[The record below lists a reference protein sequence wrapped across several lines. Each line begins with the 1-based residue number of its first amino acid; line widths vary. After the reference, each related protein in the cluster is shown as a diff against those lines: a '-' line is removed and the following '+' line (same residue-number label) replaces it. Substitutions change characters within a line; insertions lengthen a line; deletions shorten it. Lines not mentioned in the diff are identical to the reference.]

1 MGSVRRVE
9 PDFFPLDEELA
20 LLPGSLTP
28 HAHECLVR
36 LGAWIPS
43 FEQAAKLLAATLR
56 VNVSEAMVRRR
67 TEAAGAAY
75 ETVQGQ
81 EVERIEQ
88 ELPPCP
94 GGAEKLQVSADG
106 AMVPLVG
113 GEWAEVK
120 TVAIG
125 EIGETI
131 ERDGEKVV
139 RTGNNSYFSRMIEAR
154 QFTRL
159 ALGEI
164 HRRGVESARLVAAP
178 ADGAGWIQSLLDFHC
193 PEAIR
198 ILDFPHAAER
208 ISGVGQD
215 IFGQGE
221 TQTQQWLEGQLHQLK
236 HEGPDEVLSELQ
248 RLQTEHTEVEV
259 LAKNLAYLQK
269 REPHMQ
275 YPSYQA
281 QGLPIGS
288 GTVESA
294 NKVVVEARLKGA
306 GMHWSPDNV
315 NPMLALRNLV
325 CNDRWQQDWP
335 KIATQLR
342 QDAAQKRQTLK
353 NKRRTAKLLQTHPS
367 PPIPDPPQQ
376 PITQNKTTSTPPPAP
391 TRKPSPAAD
400 KKRTPYRP
408 APDHPWRHSPV
419 GQARFQPFR
428 HYKFSKN

>member
-1 MGSVRRVE
+1 
-9 PDFFPLDEELA
+9 
-20 LLPGSLTP
+20 
-28 HAHECLVR
+28 
-36 LGAWIPS
+36 
-43 FEQAAKLLAATLR
+43 
-56 VNVSEAMVRRR
+56 VNVSEAMMRRR

-81 EVERIEQ
+81 EVARIEK

-125 EIGETI
+125 EIGEAI
-131 ERDGEKVV
+131 ELDGEKVV
-139 RTGNNSYFSRMIEAR
+139 RTGNNSYFSRMVEAQ

-164 HRRGVESARLVAAP
+164 HRRGIESALQVAAP
-178 ADGAGWIQSLLDFHC
+178 ADGAEWIQSFLDFHC

-208 ISGVGQD
+208 ISGVGQV

-221 TQTQQWLEGQLHQLK
+221 AQTKKWLQQQLHQLK
-236 HEGPDEVLSELQ
+236 HEGPGEVLAELQ
-248 RLQTEHTEVEV
+248 RWQTEHPDEEV
-259 LAKNLAYLQK
+259 LAENLAYLQK

-275 YPSYQA
+275 YPTYQA

-288 GTVESA
+288 GSVESA

-325 CNDRWQQDWP
+325 CNDRWEQEWP
-335 KIATQLR
+335 LIATQLR
-342 QDAAQKRQTLK
+342 QVAALRRQALKEKRQA
-353 NKRRTAKLLQTHPS
+353 AKLVQTHP
-367 PPIPDPPQQ
+367 PPPTTDLPEQ
-376 PITQNKTTSTPPPAP
+376 PITQTKMTSTPPAPTP
-391 TRKPSPAAD
+391 TRKTSPSVD

-408 APDHPWRHSPV
+408 APDHPWRRSPI
-419 GQARFQPFR
+419 GRARYQSFSQN
-428 HYKFSKN
+428 KFSKN

>member
-1 MGSVRRVE
+1 
-9 PDFFPLDEELA
+9 
-20 LLPGSLTP
+20 
-28 HAHECLVR
+28 

-56 VNVSEAMVRRR
+56 VNVSEAMMRRQ

-75 ETVQGQ
+75 EAVQVQ
-81 EVERIEQ
+81 EVEQIEQ

-94 GGAEKLQVSADG
+94 GGAEKLQASADG

-120 TVAIG
+120 TVVIG
-125 EIGETI
+125 EIREAVG
-131 ERDGEKVV
+131 RDGEKVV
-139 RTGNNSYFSRMIEAR
+139 RTENNSYFSRMIEAR
-154 QFTRL
+154 QFNRL

-164 HRRGVESARLVAAP
+164 HRRGVESALLIAAP
-178 ADGAGWIQSLLDFHC
+178 ADGAEWIQSLLDFHC

-208 ISGVGQD
+208 ISGVGQE

-221 TQTQQWLEGQLHQLK
+221 AQTQQWLEEQLHQLK
-236 HEGPDEVLSELQ
+236 HEGPGEVLSELQ
-248 RLQTEHTEVEV
+248 RLQAEHAQVEV
-259 LAKNLAYLQK
+259 LADNLAYLQK
-269 REPHMQ
+269 REAHMQ
-275 YPSYQA
+275 YPTYQA
-281 QGLPIGS
+281 QGLPLGS

-342 QDAAQKRQTLK
+342 QEAAQRRRALKEKRQV
-353 NKRRTAKLLQTHPS
+353 AKLLPTHPL
-367 PPIPDPPQQ
+367 PPKPDPPQQ
-376 PITQNKTTSTPPPAP
+376 HITQSKMTTTPPTPAP
-391 TRKPSPAAD
+391 THKTSPSLD

-408 APDHPWRHSPV
+408 APDHPWRRSPI
-419 GQARFQPFR
+419 GRARYQSLTQN
-428 HYKFSKN
+428 KFSKN

>member
-1 MGSVRRVE
+1 MGNVRRVG

-28 HAHECLVR
+28 HAYECMVR

-43 FEQAAKLLAATLR
+43 FEQAAKLLEATLR
-56 VNVSEAMVRRR
+56 VNVSEAMTRRR

-75 ETVQGQ
+75 ETVQRQ

-125 EIGETI
+125 EIGEAV

-139 RTGNNSYFSRMIEAR
+139 RTENNSYFSRMVEAQ
-154 QFTRL
+154 QFNRL

-164 HRRGVESARLVAAP
+164 HRRGVESAPLVAAP
-178 ADGAGWIQSLLDFHC
+178 ADGAEWIQSLLDFHC

-208 ISGVGQD
+208 ISGVGQE

-221 TQTQQWLEGQLHQLK
+221 TQTQQWLEQQLHQLK
-236 HEGPDEVLSELQ
+236 HEGPEKVLSELQ
-248 RLQTEHTEVEV
+248 GLQTEHAQVEV
-259 LAKNLAYLQK
+259 LADNLAYLQK

-275 YPSYQA
+275 YPTYQA

-306 GMHWSPDNV
+306 GMHWSPNNV

-335 KIATQLR
+335 KIANQLR
-342 QDAAQKRQTLK
+342 QDAAQRRRTLKEKRQ
-353 NKRRTAKLLQTHPS
+353 AVKLIQTHP
-367 PPIPDPPQQ
+367 PPPTTDPPE
-376 PITQNKTTSTPPPAP
+376 PPFTQTKTTTTPPAP
-391 TRKPSPAAD
+391 TRKTSPSVD

-408 APDHPWRHSPV
+408 APDHPWRRSPI
-419 GQARFQPFR
+419 GRARFQPFTQN
-428 HYKFSKN
+428 KFSKN